1 MLNGI
6 REEGDRTVRMRV
18 RDGASIS
25 RSHMAGFSSPV
36 HHGQE
41 SAALDVFQ
49 KEVIQVHDLGQKSL
63 LSQDRSEGQHTELRS
78 RSRDSVG
85 GQLQVDEIGHREG
98 RDENRRTSGF
108 RPDSWLHRGAP
119 LRRRS
124 GLTQIRVCHYSTQ
137 L

>member
-1 MLNGI
+1 
-6 REEGDRTVRMRV
+6 MRV

-25 RSHMAGFSSPV
+25 RWRVAGFSSPF

-98 RDENRRTSGF
+98 RDETDGLRASGPTHGCTEV
-108 RPDSWLHRGAP
+108 RPCAVDLG
-119 LRRRS
+119 
-124 GLTQIRVCHYSTQ
+124 
-137 L
+137 